1 MYNTI
6 YLSYYSRSNFL
17 LLALFSDDGVA
28 ARSERART
36 SLTTNFLEVPGVRDR
51 AKTTPTEEK
60 PLKRRRGKRNSI
72 DVTAIGSPTR
82 GLKGLRGDT
91 LSPARREPR
100 IEETASR
107 ETFPTNYMLS
117 NTTPSSLSSS
127 FTSPCHASP
136 CHPLETELE
145 TKPRGLSVSSI
156 VYAVD
161 NLIVQRNVS
170 PLPSFVIINDGCEER
185 TTIEEITNDIGSPNE
200 FGDDDVF
207 ST

>member
-6 YLSYYSRSNFL
+6 YLSYYSRSNFF

-117 NTTPSSLSSS
+117 KY
-127 FTSPCHASP
+127 
-136 CHPLETELE
+136 HPIITEFFFYL
-145 TKPRGLSVSSI
+145 TVSCK
-156 VYAVD
+156 
-161 NLIVQRNVS
+161 
-170 PLPSFVIINDGCEER
+170 PLPPVGN
-185 TTIEEITNDIGSPNE
+185 
-200 FGDDDVF
+200 
-207 ST
+207 